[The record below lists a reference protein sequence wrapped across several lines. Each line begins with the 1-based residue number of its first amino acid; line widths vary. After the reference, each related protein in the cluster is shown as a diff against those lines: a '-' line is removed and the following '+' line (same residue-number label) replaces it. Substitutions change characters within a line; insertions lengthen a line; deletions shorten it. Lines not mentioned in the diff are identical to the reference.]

1 MEVASLSVVLHVFGT
16 LAAFYLSPYYISP
29 ITWLFSR
36 LTVRRDKIEKKL
48 HERLGEVKKELEQ
61 ISMVQQFAEYS
72 RRNRELHLLK
82 ARIKVAEDNYR
93 LAMLDQRNL
102 CTLILYAIMI
112 LAIVHCIYKYYGL
125 PILQF
130 PANWFAPFNFF
141 LSFPGTRSTADTAYV
156 SVSFLAGFTMCLTKL
171 TTLDY
176 LRL

>member
-82 ARIKVAEDNYR
+82 ARIK
-93 LAMLDQRNL
+93 
-102 CTLILYAIMI
+102 I